1 MTKNEIMNDM
11 NKKAIMLITLFCML
25 VQGAWAQ
32 EITYDYLR
40 WDKAEQQ
47 LERIPIGLTGYIT
60 LSGNHPDDWVSL
72 DPEDDYVVNGN
83 ATYKV
88 LHVSGQYGRI
98 ILKKGS
104 TLNVKHI
111 KLEKG
116 SKLVIYR
123 ESSEDKANVGKLIV
137 NNDAYS
143 YAAGIGGGDD
153 ADGGDIEIHG
163 GIITV
168 HGGKKAAGIGG
179 GDNGAGGTLVL
190 YDGEVTATG
199 GDYGAGIGG
208 GEDGYGGQVY
218 VYGGTLNAYG
228 GEDAAGIGGGEDG
241 SGGDTHI
248 VGGTVKAEGKGYGA
262 GIGGGEYGYGGNTYI
277 TGGTVI
283 AIAGN
288 ACKGRDAN
296 CGSAIGCGDDV
307 ENKDGDSNA
316 KQLEIPDDYMVTA
329 GDSES
334 NIERVFTNG
343 ERIGACRWRNFV
355 KIEACSHT
363 AQNDDADNVAITYSI
378 DDDGLHHTRHC
389 RYCNYTLSEDHAD
402 ENCVCGKANE
412 NYQFTVYEPGTAKN
426 TYVEGATTT
435 VAAGK
440 EFFLPYDPVEPAGYV
455 FKGWEMNPDTNEPD
469 YTNWGAVLGQDLK
482 DAGSSVKAF
491 LGQTPVKF
499 YARYIYDLGW
509 ETIWDDENPTT
520 GTTVLITHPDLDPW
534 SLTANSKQLNITA
547 EPLLNEKDEEIG
559 THYVARVAYTLKGF
573 EYTYISFKDVLDPV
587 KPTAVTLADES
598 SNDQTLKEN
607 EGQLANVTL
616 SGRTL
621 YKDGSWN
628 TLCLP
633 FDVDDIDGTPLAGAS
648 VKTLAS
654 STFDEGTH
662 TLTLTF
668 ADATRISAGM
678 PYMVKWASGDD
689 LVNPIFEGVTISGS
703 TIDTVGSEYV
713 DFMGS
718 FSPCTFTAGD
728 NSTLYLGTNNI
739 LYNPSADRTM
749 GACRAYLKLHNG
761 LSVGSLTASRARV
774 VLRFVEDPD
783 NFGDEQSGEATGI
796 NGIGWAP
803 ADKTGEWYDLQ
814 GRRLSGEPT
823 QKGLYIRNGKKVM
836 K

>member
-1 MTKNEIMNDM
+1 M
-11 NKKAIMLITLFCML
+11 NKKAIMLIALLCTM

-40 WDKAEQQ
+40 WDEAEQQ
-47 LERIPIGLTGYIT
+47 LERIPIGLNGYIT
-60 LSGNHPDDWVSL
+60 LSGKHPDDWVSL
-72 DPEDDYVVNGN
+72 DPEDHYVVNGN

-116 SKLVIYR
+116 SKFMIYV
-123 ESSEDKANVGKLIV
+123 ESSEDKANVGRLIV

-143 YAAGIGGGDD
+143 YAAGIGGGDG

-163 GIITV
+163 GEITV
-168 HGGKKAAGIGG
+168 QGGKKAAGIGG
-179 GDNGAGGTLVL
+179 GDNGAGGTFCL
-190 YDGEVTATG
+190 YDGKVTVTG

-241 SGGDTHI
+241 SGGNTYI

-262 GIGGGEYGYGGNTYI
+262 GIGGGEYGSGGNTYI

-288 ACKGRDAN
+288 ACQGRAAN

-316 KQLEIPDDYMVTA
+316 KKLEIPDDYMVTA

-343 ERIGACRWRNFV
+343 ERLGACRWRNFV
-355 KIEACSHT
+355 KIEACTHT

-389 RYCNYTLSEDHAD
+389 RYCNYTLSEVHAV

-412 NYQFTVYEPGTAKN
+412 NYQFTVYEPGKEKN
-426 TYVEGATTT
+426 SYVKGATTT

-440 EFFLPYDPVEPAGYV
+440 EFYLPSDPVVPAGYV
-455 FKGWEMNPDTNEPD
+455 FKGWEMNPNTNEPD
-469 YTNWGAVLGQDLK
+469 YTNWAAVLGQDLK

-491 LGQTPVKF
+491 LGQTPVMF

-509 ETIWDDENPTT
+509 ETMWDDENPTT
-520 GTTVLITHPDLDPW
+520 GTTVSITHPDLDPW
-534 SLTANSKQLNITA
+534 SLTTNSKQLNITA
-547 EPLLNEKDEEIG
+547 EPLLNEKDEKIG

-573 EYTYISFKDVLDPV
+573 EYTYVSFKDVLDPV
-587 KPTAVTLADES
+587 NPAAVTLADES

-607 EGQLANVTL
+607 EGQLASVTL

-621 YKDGSWN
+621 YKDGKWN

-633 FDVDDIDGTPLAGAS
+633 FDVDDISATPLAGAT

-654 STFDEGTH
+654 STFDKSTH
-662 TLTLTF
+662 TLTLNF
-668 ADATRISAGM
+668 ADANRISAGM
-678 PYMVKWASGDD
+678 PYIVKWASGVD

-703 TIDTVGSEYV
+703 TVDTVGSEYV
-713 DFMGS
+713 DFVGS
-718 FSPCTFTAGD
+718 FSPVSLAAD
-728 NSTLYLGTNNI
+728 NSTLYLGTGNN
-739 LYNPSADRTM
+739 LYYPSTARTM
-749 GACRAYLKLHNG
+749 GACRGYFQLHNG
-761 LSVGSLTASRARV
+761 LTVGQLKAGARI
-774 VLRFVEDPD
+774 LL
-783 NFGDEQSGEATGI
+783 NFGDEDEETTGI
-796 NGIGWAP
+796 VNAE
-803 ADKTGEWYDLQ
+803 ANSSLFTHHSSLSEWYDLQ

-823 QKGLYIRNGKKVM
+823 QKGLYIHNGKKVM